1 MRSRAHQVFFAGVGD
16 WRKGDTSWSSEHCL
30 PPIGYNHF
38 NHRLCMVLGLPKS
51 WQLLRRCSSIDQ
63 PGGKSWTCLPDRQ
76 PRLCSLQRH
85 SQPPFSSCQSC
96 DLPPPCHPIHP
107 FIHPTGSVRSVPDR
121 NRTVRVPVVQ
131 SCPSSASS
139 QLTAKVSE
147 WEWAQ
152 TSGLQRVLPTQ
163 IPAGLLEI
171 EMLNYYF
178 FYFDTQV
185 HTTHTCT

>member
-1 MRSRAHQVFFAGVGD
+1 
-16 WRKGDTSWSSEHCL
+16 
-30 PPIGYNHF
+30 
-38 NHRLCMVLGLPKS
+38 MVLGLPKS
-51 WQLLRRCSSIDQ
+51 WQLLRRCSSLDQ
-63 PGGKSWTCLPDRQ
+63 PGGKSWPCLPDRQ

-121 NRTVRVPVVQ
+121 SRTVRVPVVQ

-139 QLTAKVSE
+139 QLTAKVSK

-152 TSGLQRVLPTQ
+152 TSGLQRGLPTQ
-163 IPAGLLEI
+163 VPARLLEI
-171 EMLNYYF
+171 EMVNYFVFILTHRCTRHTHAHKNTFSCSHPMWKPEVNIGPLFSTLFEQNLSLNLE
-178 FYFDTQV
+178 TRG
-185 HTTHTCT
+185 